1 MAPMIPIHDPGLL
14 LFLLIVGHA
23 LADFPLQP
31 SFLAESKNRYS
42 RLGTIPWP
50 YALSAHA
57 LIHGGF
63 VAVLTGSAVLGVAE
77 TVSHWITDW
86 TKCEDRIGLA
96 ADQVIHIACK
106 GVWVLAVLQFAR

>member
-1 MAPMIPIHDPGLL
+1 MMTTHGVGLL
-14 LFLLIVGHA
+14 LLLLLTAHA

-42 RLGTIPWP
+42 TLGTIPWP

-77 TVSHWITDW
+77 TVTHWVTDW
-86 TKCEDRIGLA
+86 VKCEDRIGLA
-96 ADQVIHIACK
+96 ADQALHIACK
-106 GVWVLAVLQFAR
+106 VVWLLAVLQFMR